1 MPKKVLRSVLSLI
14 IIAGILLAL
23 WPLGQSV
30 YANWNQRQLKQQ
42 WAQQPKTKVA
52 QAATKTPKSQTKAP
66 KSVWPDTRLIIPDA
80 DVDVVIL
87 DGWDDA
93 TLRRAPS
100 HMSGSANPG
109 QAGNCAIAGHRN
121 VYGSYFYKIDS
132 LMAGAPIELRTPD
145 QTFVYRVISVTAV
158 SETDTSVLQP
168 PTGTDLTPLL
178 TLVTCTIPRTPN
190 RIIVKAALETS
201 S

>member
-1 MPKKVLRSVLSLI
+1 M
-14 IIAGILLAL
+14 LAL

-30 YANWNQRQLKQQ
+30 YANWNQRQLKQE
-42 WAQQPKTKVA
+42 WAAKPKTKIA
-52 QAATKTPKSQTKAP
+52 PNTFKTPKSKP
-66 KSVWPDTRLIIPDA
+66 KNQSPKVVWPDTRLVIPDA
-80 DVDVVIL
+80 GVDVIIL
-87 DGWDDA
+87 DGWNDK
-93 TLRRAPS
+93 TLRRAPA
-100 HMSGSANPG
+100 HMTGSANPG
-109 QAGNCAIAGHRN
+109 QMGNCAIAGHRN
-121 VYGSYFYKIDS
+121 VYGSYFYKID
-132 LMAGAPIELRTPD
+132 LLLAGAPIELRTPD

-168 PTGTDLTPLL
+168 PSGPDLTPLL

>member
-1 MPKKVLRSVLSLI
+1 MPKKILRGVLSLI
-14 IIAGILLAL
+14 IVAGIMLAL

-30 YANWNQRQLKQQ
+30 YANWNQRQLKQE
-42 WAQQPKTKVA
+42 WAAKPKTK
-52 QAATKTPKSQTKAP
+52 ATPSTPKTPKSKVKVQ
-66 KSVWPDTRLIIPDA
+66 KSVWPDTRLVIPDA

-87 DGWDDA
+87 DGWNDQ
-93 TLRRAPS
+93 TLRRAPA
-100 HMSGSANPG
+100 HMTGSANPG

-121 VYGSYFYKIDS
+121 VYGSYFYKVDS

-168 PTGTDLTPLL
+168 PTSPDLTPLL

-190 RIIVKAALETS
+190 RIIVKAMLENS
-201 S
+201 G